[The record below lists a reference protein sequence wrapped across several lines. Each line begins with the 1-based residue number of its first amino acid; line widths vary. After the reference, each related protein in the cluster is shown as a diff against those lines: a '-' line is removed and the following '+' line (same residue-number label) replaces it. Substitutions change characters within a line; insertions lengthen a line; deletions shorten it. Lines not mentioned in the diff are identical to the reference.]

1 MSPLAVA
8 LLLIVAAAAVLVVS
22 GTLARNRW
30 GINLSR
36 VLCPRC
42 LRPIPASSLSKFLFG
57 NRQCPE
63 CDTVVD
69 KWGREIMP
77 SRKDRV
83 KARESA
89 RR

>member
-8 LLLIVAAAAVLVVS
+8 LLLIVAAAAILVVS

-30 GINLSR
+30 GLNLGR

-42 LRPIPASSLSKFLFG
+42 LRPIPAGSLSQLLFG
-57 NRQCPE
+57 GRQCPE
-63 CDTVVD
+63 CDTIVD

-77 SRKDRV
+77 TRKDRM
-83 KARESA
+83 KAQESA